1 MLDRG
6 TRATAKRRD
15 GSAEVSLRGWTPR
28 DAARHGTAQRWAC
41 TAARHV
47 PIQDDYWHHSV
58 AVALPSS
65 RANRRRRLAAW
76 RCPTS
81 ASCRLFLTRRDDPSG
96 WPAAQRNDAIA
107 LRFPVR
113 APADFF
119 GSAVDSR
126 FGLWLAGR
134 LLSLMRAASS
144 EPAKQQKGIEA
155 DAGPSTVAHPAT
167 ARKLSSHIRLP
178 WAAMGLTP
186 RH

>member
-1 MLDRG
+1 VQRCRFVG
-6 TRATAKRRD
+6 GRHATR
-15 GSAEVSLRGWTPR
+15 L
-28 DAARHGTAQRWAC
+28 GTAQRWAC

-134 LLSLMRAASS
+134 LLSLMRH
-144 EPAKQQKGIEA
+144 PLNR
-155 DAGPSTVAHPAT
+155 PSNRRGLKLTPAT